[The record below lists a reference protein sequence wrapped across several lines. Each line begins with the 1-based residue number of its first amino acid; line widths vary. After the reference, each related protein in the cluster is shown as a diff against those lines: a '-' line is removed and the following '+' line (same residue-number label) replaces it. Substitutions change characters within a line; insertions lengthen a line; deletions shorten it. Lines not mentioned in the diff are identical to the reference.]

1 MVMAVLHLLTH
12 QHQLLLRIL
21 WPPPL
26 GRRLLI
32 LGYLTEASLEMLHTR
47 LPSQRAFL
55 SSDKASLHRRHHH
68 HLPLRDRVALQP
80 VLTLQMLA
88 CRGHPPQ
95 QASDGPLCLA
105 GKVLAQAL
113 PLMLELGQ
121 LRCTL
126 SLRAQHRC
134 PHPTGQ
140 QLTECSPPCRFKV
153 RNATLWLWP
162 LTHPVLLT
170 GTSDHTISIHSFS
183 LSIPSRPSLP
193 LDAAARAA
201 AWQRHKAEQRA
212 AVAAAA
218 VSREL
223 EECTFAPTINAA
235 SQRMSQARGRRS
247 LSAPRGRSG
256 AASASGAAG
265 GYSDA
270 HGLSG
275 QSPSAATDSGMGAGG
290 ASIHERLYRATI
302 AAHEPS
308 VASGAVLGRLVDAPT
323 AMLAGGGMQAAD
335 AGAPNM
341 TRLAGAG
348 GGPLMIAGG
357 RGGPGSVGRPRS
369 AGAASTAARFLHG
382 GRPLFTSPATGS
394 PSAAQRLDLHG
405 AGAVAHADDPELREC
420 TFKPRVNPVYDARPV
435 KSRYRDVTPS
445 ATARRR
451 AGAGASPTGSAAYGY
466 GNGFGDDSYGYAY
479 GGGGAGAAVGVVSAS
494 GKPLPL
500 PTGLSECTF
509 KPRTNPVDASAMPAA
524 AMYVRA
530 PIFERLA
537 RTQTQ
542 AQRDREK
549 ATLGGPAGDGAGPV
563 GTGAGADDDAG
574 IQDGGG
580 SAASREERERRLAA
594 FLARQNAALA
604 KKQAHV
610 LAIAA
615 ALAPPLQPQLCAKSI
630 EMAEGA
636 RAGSS
641 FLERVGSVTAKRQ
654 QEAAKMRARQAADP
668 DCTFAP
674 AINPASKALPGRGA
688 VSLSRGDQLKRET
701 ALRLLR
707 LRREAEALEGI
718 TFAPALNDNSR
729 AVPGRLRVLA
739 EPDSYIQ
746 RVAAEA
752 AMAEHKARAQ
762 AEAAHAA
769 ELSECTFKPVV
780 HEAPE
785 YVKRIARSMALA
797 RAVRPPSSGP
807 TRPDWK

>member
-1 MVMAVLHLLTH
+1 
-12 QHQLLLRIL
+12 
-21 WPPPL
+21 
-26 GRRLLI
+26 
-32 LGYLTEASLEMLHTR
+32 
-47 LPSQRAFL
+47 
-55 SSDKASLHRRHHH
+55 
-68 HLPLRDRVALQP
+68 
-80 VLTLQMLA
+80 
-88 CRGHPPQ
+88 
-95 QASDGPLCLA
+95 
-105 GKVLAQAL
+105 
-113 PLMLELGQ
+113 
-121 LRCTL
+121 
-126 SLRAQHRC
+126 
-134 PHPTGQ
+134 
-140 QLTECSPPCRFKV
+140 
-153 RNATLWLWP
+153 
-162 LTHPVLLT
+162 
-170 GTSDHTISIHSFS
+170 
-183 LSIPSRPSLP
+183 
-193 LDAAARAA
+193 
-201 AWQRHKAEQRA
+201 
-212 AVAAAA
+212 
-218 VSREL
+218 
-223 EECTFAPTINAA
+223 
-235 SQRMSQARGRRS
+235 
-247 LSAPRGRSG
+247 
-256 AASASGAAG
+256 
-265 GYSDA
+265 
-270 HGLSG
+270 
-275 QSPSAATDSGMGAGG
+275 
-290 ASIHERLYRATI
+290 
-302 AAHEPS
+302 
-308 VASGAVLGRLVDAPT
+308 
-323 AMLAGGGMQAAD
+323 MQAAD

-357 RGGPGSVGRPRS
+357 RSGPGSVGRPRS

-394 PSAAQRLDLHG
+394 PAAAQRLDLHG
-405 AGAVAHADDPELREC
+405 AGGGADDPELREC

-451 AGAGASPTGSAAYGY
+451 AGGASPTGSAAYGY
-466 GNGFGDDSYGYAY
+466 GNGSGYGDESYAY
-479 GGGGAGAAVGVVSAS
+479 GGGAGAVGVAVSAS

-509 KPRTNPVDASAMPAA
+509 KPRTNRVDAAAMPAA

-549 ATLGGPAGDGAGPV
+549 ATLGGGGSEAGGHGVGAV
-563 GTGAGADDDAG
+563 DEDAG
-574 IQDGGG
+574 SKDGGGEG

-594 FLARQNAALA
+594 FLARQTAALA

-615 ALAPPLQPQLCAKSI
+615 ALAPPLQPQLCTKSI
-630 EMAEGA
+630 QMAEGA
-636 RAGSS
+636 RAGTS
-641 FLERVGSVTAKRQ
+641 FLERVSSVTAKRQ
-654 QEAAKMRARQAADP
+654 QEAAKLRARQAADP

-674 AINPASKALPGRGA
+674 AINPASKSLPGRGA

-707 LRREAEALEGI
+707 LRREAESLEGI

-739 EPDSYIQ
+739 EPESYLQ

-797 RAVRPPSSGP
+797 RAVRPTTAGSV
-807 TRPDWK
+807 RPDWK